1 MRGQA
6 LDDLAYPHNLLPDE
20 RANYDY
26 SRIGVGYGDYQ
37 YIAQPP
43 LTFRTDTVPIP
54 SVQLGS
60 TASEFCFGGPS
71 SSTES
76 NYGRDFYD
84 GWEPGPSG
92 SGGAHRPYVVATEY
106 YPHSDCAQET
116 GEVGHGASVFAYNY
130 SLRSHPAGMVWDE
143 EPRHR
148 EAGEQTRVSTV
159 GIDLT
164 QKRILTALVLAG
176 PCCYLAHTPRS
187 PPGRTDSVPM
197 RKRAEGVETSASYN
211 FYGLR
216 YGRDTLNRRF
226 EPTFQ

>member
-1 MRGQA
+1 M
-6 LDDLAYPHNLLPDE
+6 
-20 RANYDY
+20 
-26 SRIGVGYGDYQ
+26 
-37 YIAQPP
+37 
-43 LTFRTDTVPIP
+43 
-54 SVQLGS
+54 
-60 TASEFCFGGPS
+60 
-71 SSTES
+71 
-76 NYGRDFYD
+76 
-84 GWEPGPSG
+84 
-92 SGGAHRPYVVATEY
+92 ATEY
-106 YPHSDCAQET
+106 YLHSDCAQET
-116 GEVGHGASVFAYNY
+116 GEVGHGVSVFAYNY
-130 SLRSHPAGMVWDE
+130 SSRSHPAGMVWDE

-211 FYGLR
+211 FYGLW